1 MKYSEEKLVLDFERL
16 YDLFLEN
23 IKKLLYPQDWVDLD
37 LSFSKS
43 ELLALL
49 FVDRYEEIIMSRV
62 AEYINVSMSTATGI
76 VERLVKKGYLQ
87 RKRSEADRRIVVI
100 KLTDKGESLIKEIKE
115 VIFYYLRVIT
125 ESLSEEEKELLGR
138 IFIKIIETLNKVTR
152 DEQETKSEETG
163 IKKIEI
169 E

>member
-1 MKYSEEKLVLDFERL
+1 MNFDNL

-23 IKKLLYPQDWVDLD
+23 IRRLLYPQDWIDLD

-43 ELLALL
+43 EVLTLL

-62 AEYINVSMSTATGI
+62 AEYINVPMSTATGI

-87 RKRSEADRRIVVI
+87 RERSESDRRIVVI
-100 KLTDKGESLIKEIKE
+100 KLTDKGEGFISEIKE
-115 VIFYYLRVIT
+115 VIFYYLRAIT
-125 ESLSEEEKELLGR
+125 ESLSEEEKDLLGK
-138 IFIKIIETLNKVTR
+138 IFIKIIAVLNKVTR
-152 DEQETKSEETG
+152 DELETQFKETG
-163 IKKIEI
+163 IKKIDI

>member
-1 MKYSEEKLVLDFERL
+1 LDFERL

-87 RKRSEADRRIVVI
+87 RKRSEADRRIVVV
-100 KLTDKGESLIKEIKE
+100 KLTDNGESLINEIKE

>member
-1 MKYSEEKLVLDFERL
+1 MNFDNL

-23 IKKLLYPQDWVDLD
+23 IRRLLYPQDWIDLD

-43 ELLALL
+43 EVLTLL

-62 AEYINVSMSTATGI
+62 AEYINVPMSTATGI

-87 RKRSEADRRIVVI
+87 RERSESDRRIVVI
-100 KLTDKGESLIKEIKE
+100 KLTDKGEGFISEIKE
-115 VIFYYLRVIT
+115 VIFDYLRAIT
-125 ESLSEEEKELLGR
+125 ESLSEEEKDLLGK
-138 IFIKIIETLNKVTR
+138 IFIKIIAVLNKVTR
-152 DEQETKSEETG
+152 DELETQFKETG
-163 IKKIEI
+163 IKKIDI